1 MKTVK
6 ILLIL
11 MLVGLCTSCGSAS
24 KNTAQNSDSDSVQTT
39 TLKSVT
45 IDGDLTYQVSSL
57 YSPDTLKGTP
67 SENVITKEAVEIDKG
82 SDLTTTHR
90 VSISYQE
97 LGLNK
102 IGTFDIEIEASNN

>member
-1 MKTVK
+1 MKIVK

-11 MLVGLCTSCGSAS
+11 VLVGLCTSCGSAS
-24 KNTAQNSDSDSVQTT
+24 KNTAQNSDSDAVQTT
-39 TLKSVT
+39 TLKAVI

-57 YSPDTLKGTP
+57 FSPDNVIGTP
-67 SENVITKEAVEIDKG
+67 SENIITKEAVEIDKG

-90 VSISYQE
+90 VSISYKE

-102 IGTFDIEIEASNN
+102 SGTFNVDIEVN